1 MDRTREN
8 ILAAATE
15 LFAEKGFEHVTTR
28 EICRAAGVNGALVN
42 YHFRSKEGL
51 YQECLVRVFR
61 RNEGDSIAHL
71 ADKVTDSASWRTALR
86 EWILRFSAAMHAT
99 EGEQSVVSRLYG
111 REIHHPSSMHEY
123 IKTEFFL
130 PIYNSL
136 FQLIRYAG
144 KSETESRKWVASI
157 WSQLSSV
164 AFVDESWQ
172 TIFRPKR
179 ATHASWGRSY
189 AEFICER
196 LFAELSYKGGE
207 NKNDAHT

>member
-8 ILAAATE
+8 ILATATE

-42 YHFRSKEGL
+42 YHFRSKERL
-51 YQECLVRVFR
+51 YQECLARVFR
-61 RNEGDSIAHL
+61 RNEGDSIVHL
-71 ADKVTDSASWRTALR
+71 ADKVTDAASWRAALR
-86 EWILRFSAAMHAT
+86 EWILRFSAAMRAT
-99 EGEQSVVSRLYG
+99 EGERAVVSRLYG
-111 REIHHPSSMHEY
+111 REIHQPSSMHEY

-136 FQLIRYAG
+136 FKLIRYAG
-144 KSETESRKWVASI
+144 KSETETCKWVTSI

-172 TIFRPKR
+172 AIFRPKR
-179 ATHASWGRSY
+179 ATRTSWGRNY

-196 LFAELSYKGGE
+196 LFAELSYKGGGDE
-207 NKNDAHT
+207 NDANT